1 MRAVTVASAGRG
13 SVSTRCAKAVDRE
26 PRAVSRGWR
35 VPNRRDLPA
44 TLTSRSNWRVEEGM
58 RFTITKVAW
67 YTQRADDA
75 FSRDAVL
82 TQFRT
87 LARFLDENGLST
99 RKLLDP
105 SDRELDDEFAIA
117 SDDLTEEGMEF
128 IRGGYERWLN
138 ALDRGKSPADTTFL
152 ERALAKQRAGKKR
165 GAHDR

>member
-1 MRAVTVASAGRG
+1 
-13 SVSTRCAKAVDRE
+13 
-26 PRAVSRGWR
+26 
-35 VPNRRDLPA
+35 
-44 TLTSRSNWRVEEGM
+44 M